1 MESEGEE
8 PYKVS
13 SIEQLRKRKSNGA
26 LKLLRDIEKVEK
38 IKPKIPGDEYIYRF
52 HIMGMTL
59 IIPSSKMLNPTMF
72 SRRYLEEFNE
82 LPHKDVSGY
91 WGLIVNALKE
101 EGLIVH
107 VEDTEENDETYAAES
122 FLNVIRTFHILNKED
137 RDQYKSNK
145 QVLFCHNG
153 TLYLPSEMVKQV
165 LDSAHIKIRIQ
176 RLNLLIKKYKIGA
189 GTFRYGKEANETLR
203 CWIFSQNLLSDPF
216 ISITNLADEPQKQ
229 VQEQKIMVL

>member
-1 MESEGEE
+1 MESERDEL
-8 PYKVS
+8 PDIS
-13 SIEQLRKRKSNGA
+13 SIEKLKQWNSNGA

-38 IKPKIPGDEYIYRF
+38 IKPKIPGDDYIYRF

-82 LPHKDVSGY
+82 LPDEDVSDN
-91 WGLIVNALKE
+91 WRLIVNALKE
-101 EGLIVH
+101 ERLIAH
-107 VEDTEENDETYAAES
+107 VEDNEENDETYAAET
-122 FLNVIRTFHILNKED
+122 FLNVVRTFQILNKED
-137 RDQYKSNK
+137 RDHYKSNN

-153 TLYLPSEMVKQV
+153 TLYLPSEMVRQV

-216 ISITNLADEPQKQ
+216 ISITNLADEPLKQ
-229 VQEQKIMVL
+229 VQEQELMVL

>member
-8 PYKVS
+8 TYEVS
-13 SIEQLRKRKSNGA
+13 SIEQLKKRKSNGA

-122 FLNVIRTFHILNKED
+122 FLNFIRKFPILKKEK
-137 RDQYKSNK
+137 RDQYKQNK
-145 QVLFCHNG
+145 QVLFCHNDN
-153 TLYLPSEMVKQV
+153 LYLPNEMVKKV
-165 LDSAHIKIRIQ
+165 LDIARIKIKIH
-176 RLNLLIKKYKIGA
+176 RLNQLISKYKIGT
-189 GTFRYGKEANETLR
+189 GTIRYGKEANETIR
-203 CWIFSQNLLSDPF
+203 CWIFSHNLLSDPV
-216 ISITNLADEPQKQ
+216 ISIINLPDDPQ
-229 VQEQKIMVL
+229 